1 MANNH
6 LSNSSFDK
14 APMNKVCI
22 GIGGGVGPAAG
33 VILHKKIVENTISDG
48 TDQSHCEVHHI
59 SRPDV
64 ADRTKFLLGKGKVS
78 PAIGMAKTMAAL
90 KESVKRAGK
99 RFVVAGV
106 PCNTF
111 HAPLIWDEFLR
122 QLDEERTANT
132 VKMVHMLEE
141 TVGAIKS
148 LLPNAKRI
156 GLLSTTGTRMSRV
169 YHDLLEPQG
178 FEVVQVDEDDQHL
191 VHDAIYNTEWGVKAI
206 QPTTMQSMSQFQS
219 FATELVRRGAEAIIL
234 GCTEIPLALP
244 MAAYEGV
251 PLIDPMVALA
261 RACIQKAGA
270 LVTELTMNPEDFT
283 PCSVPAMLMGSAPQ
297 HMLGT
302 PQHGLALGV
311 SLESPGLAAMSRVH
325 VAGPNAL
332 PSPTSPIG
340 KVPGPM
346 LASSAPAAPNIRRRQ
361 RGKKAPVWQ
370 QHAAACV
377 IQLAYRTH
385 NKRVSSLPP
394 HIGGSSLGSEAQSR
408 FGMVYSQSV
417 PDLFDLGPASPLM
430 GSAGRLPSSVGA
442 RAHVDPI
449 CSNGNGPPSTQQPKL
464 CLEAAEELG
473 EELMT

>member
-297 HMLGT
+297 HMLGST
-302 PQHGLALGV
+302 PHATQHILGSAPQHGLAKSFGQ
-311 SLESPGLAAMSRVH
+311 SSPQSPRVAKQAATF
-325 VAGPNAL
+325 A
-332 PSPTSPIG
+332 PI
-340 KVPGPM
+340 PIAH
-346 LASSAPAAPNIRRRQ
+346 LTSSAAASTPKPPRNAHR
-361 RGKKAPVWQ
+361 KTPVWQ

-377 IQLAYRTH
+377 IQLAYRSH
-385 NKRVSSLPP
+385 RSRSCSYKSPVRDGSLY
-394 HIGGSSLGSEAQSR
+394 SR

-417 PDLFDLGPASPLM
+417 PDLFEVGSCEETAVHSSSSPV
-430 GSAGRLPSSVGA
+430 SVGVTPELFS
-442 RAHVDPI
+442 RPSHVDPM
-449 CSNGNGPPSTQQPKL
+449 GQLKLAGP
-464 CLEAAEELG
+464 EIVG